1 MPPKISPPL
10 SPQQLLAQCR
20 WPAAPH
26 QLPAR
31 LAPTHQDA
39 GSRALLSLL
48 PPCSQCPMPTVG
60 LGWGRVTPVPWCQPG
75 GPRPLGLTDKAQDP
89 VLKPSR
95 QEAVFVQGRTKRAQ
109 EAGDGQ
115 PNEQLLKAL
124 FPKVAAASVSPCHQ
138 APASQHSPCPSK
150 CLGTKVPAIPGS
162 PSARGLRG
170 SGVGLLSAL

>member
-1 MPPKISPPL
+1 MPPEISPPL

-75 GPRPLGLTDKAQDP
+75 GPRPLGPTDKAQDP
-89 VLKPSR
+89 VLKPSH
-95 QEAVFVQGRTKRAQ
+95 QEAVDGQGHTKRGR
-109 EAGDGQ
+109 EAGAGQ
-115 PNEQLLKAL
+115 PHEQLLKAPL
-124 FPKVAAASVSPCHQ
+124 PKVETSVSLCHQ

-150 CLGTKVPAIPGS
+150 CLGTKVPAIPES
-162 PSARGLRG
+162 PSARSLQG